1 MRINPR
7 YETRSDTMSRTNPQ
21 AKRATLTEGAVAPL
35 LVRLTLPM
43 IVGVVSILAFN
54 LVDTFFVGRLGT
66 EQLAAMSF
74 TFPVVLVIGSLAMG
88 LGIGTSALVSRAIG
102 EGNMARVQR
111 LTTDALSLSL
121 IIVIA
126 AAMVG
131 LATIN
136 PLFRALGA
144 EGAVLGY
151 INTYMTIWYW
161 GMIFVVVPMVG
172 NSAIRATGDTR
183 TPSFIMMVVVVVNII
198 LDPLLIFG
206 IGPFPALGIA
216 GAGIATVIARAITFI
231 VSVWVLFVR
240 EEMLTFRRVSWSA
253 VFASWRAVLHLGL
266 PAAATQII
274 VPLSLGVITR
284 LVAMY
289 GTEAVAAM
297 GVATRLETF
306 ALTVVLALGSVLGP
320 FVGQN
325 WGAGKVARVR
335 EAVDMSQRFAMLLG
349 VVTFAL
355 LFAFARPIGSIFSS
369 DPAVVEVIVLY
380 VRIVAISYGF
390 HGVLQLSTTVLN
402 VLNRPYEA
410 AALSLLRMVGLYI
423 PLALV
428 GRALF
433 GLTGVFAAAAVA
445 SVLSGA
451 LAFVRVKRA
460 IHPTEPA
467 RQVAVSPS

>member
-1 MRINPR
+1 M
-7 YETRSDTMSRTNPQ
+7 
-21 AKRATLTEGAVAPL
+21 TEGAVAPL

-43 IVGVVSILAFN
+43 IVGVLSILAFN

-121 IIVIA
+121 LIVIT

-144 EGAVLGY
+144 EGVVLEY

-216 GAGIATVIARAITFI
+216 GAAIATVIARAITFV
-231 VSVWVLFVR
+231 VSVWVLLVR
-240 EEMLTFRRVSWSA
+240 EEMITFRRVSWSA
-253 VFASWRAVLHLGL
+253 LFASWRAVLHLGL

-289 GTEAVAAM
+289 GPEAVAAM

-306 ALTVVLALGSVLGP
+306 ALTIVLALGSVLGP

-335 EAVDMSQRFAMLLG
+335 AGIDMSQRFAMLLG
-349 VVTFAL
+349 VITFAL
-355 LFAFARPIGSIFSS
+355 LFTFARPIGSIFSN
-369 DPAVVEVIVLY
+369 DPAVVDVIVLY
-380 VRIVAISYGF
+380 MRIVAISYGF
-390 HGVLQLSTTVLN
+390 QGVLQLSTTVLN

-410 AALSLLRMVGLYI
+410 AGLSLMRMVGLYI

-460 IHPTEPA
+460 MHAPSEEPR

>member
-1 MRINPR
+1 
-7 YETRSDTMSRTNPQ
+7 MSRPLGPM
-21 AKRATLTEGAVAPL
+21 AKRAALTEGAVAPL

-43 IVGVVSILAFN
+43 VLGVVSIIAFN

-111 LTTDALSLSL
+111 LTTDALSLSM
-121 IIVIA
+121 IIVVSVAIL
-126 AAMVG
+126 G
-131 LATIN
+131 LATID

-144 EGAVLGY
+144 EGDVLGY

-161 GMIFVVVPMVG
+161 GMMFVVVPMVG

-231 VSVWVLFVR
+231 VAVWVLLVR
-240 EEMLTFRRVSWSA
+240 EQMITFRRVSWSA
-253 VFASWRAVLHLGL
+253 VFASWRALLHLGV

-274 VPLSLGVITR
+274 VPVSLGVITR

-289 GTEAVAAM
+289 GPEAVAAM

-306 ALTVVLALGSVLGP
+306 ALTIVLALGSVLGP

-325 WGAGKVARVR
+325 WGAGKVQRVR
-335 EAVDMSQRFAMLLG
+335 ESIYMSQRFAMLLG
-349 VVTFAL
+349 VVTFGL
-355 LFAFARPIGSIFSS
+355 LFTFARPIGALFSR
-369 DPAVVEVIVLY
+369 DPAVVDVIVLY
-380 VRIVAISYGF
+380 VRIVSVSYGLQ
-390 HGVLQLSTTVLN
+390 GVLQLSTTVLN

-410 AALSLLRMVGLYI
+410 AGLSLLRMVGLYI

-433 GLTGVFAAAAVA
+433 GLTGVFAAATIA
-445 SVLSGA
+445 SIITGILA
-451 LAFVRVKRA
+451 LVRVNRVVQA
-460 IHPTEPA
+460 PTNQPH
-467 RQVAVSPS
+467 QVAVSPS

>member
-1 MRINPR
+1 M
-7 YETRSDTMSRTNPQ
+7 
-21 AKRATLTEGAVAPL
+21 TEGAVAPL

-43 IVGVVSILAFN
+43 IVGVLSILAFN

-121 IIVIA
+121 LIVIT

-144 EGAVLGY
+144 EGVVLGY

-231 VSVWVLFVR
+231 VSVWVLLVR

-306 ALTVVLALGSVLGP
+306 ALTIVLALGSVLGP

-335 EAVDMSQRFAMLLG
+335 EGIDMSQRFAMLLG

-355 LFAFARPIGSIFSS
+355 LFTFARPIGSIFSN
-369 DPAVVEVIVLY
+369 DPAVVDVIVLY

-390 HGVLQLSTTVLN
+390 QGVLQLSTTVLN

-410 AALSLLRMVGLYI
+410 AGLSLMRMVGLYI

-428 GRALF
+428 GRAFF

-451 LAFVRVKRA
+451 LAFVRVRRA
-460 IHPTEPA
+460 MHAPSEEPR
-467 RQVAVSPS
+467 RQVAASPS

>member
-1 MRINPR
+1 MRQ
-7 YETRSDTMSRTNPQ
+7 T
-21 AKRATLTEGAVAPL
+21 KRATLTEGAVAPL

-43 IVGVVSILAFN
+43 IVGVLSILAFN

-121 IIVIA
+121 LIVIT

-131 LATIN
+131 LATID
-136 PLFRALGA
+136 PLFRVLGA
-144 EGAVLGY
+144 EGVVLEY

-240 EEMLTFRRVSWSA
+240 EEMITFRRVSWSA

-289 GTEAVAAM
+289 GPEAVAAM

-306 ALTVVLALGSVLGP
+306 ALTIVLALGSVLGP

-335 EAVDMSQRFAMLLG
+335 EAIDMSQRFAMLLG

-355 LFAFARPIGSIFSS
+355 LFTFARPIGSIFSN
-369 DPAVVEVIVLY
+369 DPAVVDVIVLY
-380 VRIVAISYGF
+380 MRIVAVSYGF
-390 HGVLQLSTTVLN
+390 QGVLQLSTTVLN

-410 AALSLLRMVGLYI
+410 AGLSLMRMVGLYI

-451 LAFVRVKRA
+451 LAFVRVRRA
-460 IHPTEPA
+460 VHAPHEEP
-467 RQVAVSPS
+467 RHQVAVKPA